1 TRGGDASA
9 HRQIATSPV
18 TADTGDLDRAL
29 IARHVIGL
37 MRIGRGIIAGDRNVD
52 RHVDYDGSIHQ
63 RPEEVPVA
71 TVAGAIIAG
80 IDQVGPGPGGDVP
93 TRCNVVV
100 TTVAP
105 IAGYLNGTLIDIHIV
120 RLVGMGAGI
129 GPRHRDID
137 RMIKYE

>member
-1 TRGGDASA
+1 
-9 HRQIATSPV
+9 
-18 TADTGDLDRAL
+18 
-29 IARHVIGL
+29 
-37 MRIGRGIIAGDRNVD
+37 M
-52 RHVDYDGSIHQ
+52 HQ

-71 TVAGAIIAG
+71 TVAGAIVAG
-80 IDQVGPGPGGDVP
+80 TDQVGAGPGRGGDVP

-120 RLVGMGAGI
+120 RLVSMGAGI

-137 RMIKYE
+137 WMIKYE